1 MIKKKLIVNADDF
14 GQSEGVNKGIIRSF
28 EQGILSSASLMVRYP
43 AAYTASAYAKRNN
56 MDLGLHVDLGEWIYR
71 NEKWMPLYEVV
82 STDDVKAVS
91 DELNKQLDMFIRIHG
106 RNPSHIDS
114 HQHVHNQENIKSV
127 FIEIASKLNITL
139 RGCSKNVNYCG
150 EFYGQSSDSSAFHE
164 GISVSNLN
172 RIIAALPEGVTELAC
187 HPGEGVEFQT
197 MYKIEREIEVNS
209 LCSKNVL
216 ETLLKSD
223 VQLCTFEGIP
233 F

>member
-106 RNPSHIDS
+106 RNPTHIDS

-139 RGCSKNVNYCG
+139 RG
-150 EFYGQSSDSSAFHE
+150 Q
-164 GISVSNLN
+164 
-172 RIIAALPEGVTELAC
+172 
-187 HPGEGVEFQT
+187 
-197 MYKIEREIEVNS
+197 
-209 LCSKNVL
+209 
-216 ETLLKSD
+216 KSG
-223 VQLCTFEGIP
+223 L
-233 F
+233 